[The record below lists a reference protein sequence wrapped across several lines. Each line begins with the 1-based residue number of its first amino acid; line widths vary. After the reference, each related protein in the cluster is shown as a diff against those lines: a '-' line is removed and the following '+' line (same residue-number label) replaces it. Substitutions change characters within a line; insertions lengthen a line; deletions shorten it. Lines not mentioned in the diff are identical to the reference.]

1 MSGYG
6 IVILIGSVGLQA
18 KITAVGFHPH
28 SVFMHRRIEFL
39 VHRQLRCS
47 IGSACL
53 AKEGCQTCADLR
65 FSHIDSH
72 IVRFGNEFRRSV
84 VVGVLRGNIGVFLA
98 GDRLKHT
105 ARTLLTYR
113 HHLVSCR
120 IVQFDAYSTVRN
132 HQIDRDRIYLCHL
145 QGVGGG
151 CATGSG
157 QYYRDDIGSV
167 LSSLTVSQLYS
178 STLTTDSCFSTHS
191 YSCALIQHSG
201 CHEHRACTG
210 GHCVIQDIL
219 FKFDLHG
226 GAVTC
231 GFQAP
236 QAGAA
241 DDLNGIGL
249 ILLVAIGILYQTTF
263 QSHGITVQTIC
274 YKNIGQG
281 GFIALPGSSRFIT
294 LQEHLMGAA
303 VCYTAAPLNVAENT
317 AVCIIRHIIGST
329 RIGLVGCGY
338 FLPPVCAGSKA
349 DLYILHPLAGRQ
361 RCLQA
366 CFSSYVNA
374 AADMLIAAIR
384 NIKGILTGNKLHLR
398 QIPSGHLG
406 SKLTGKHSFTGI
418 HHSAT
423 LHDLHGDSYG
433 LAVHKGLKGID
444 SSLQIVCKL
453 FCIGGIIEFLVSLD
467 IGCGSGRIRLNSI
480 GRSIVPCQLGDQVVQ
495 CVRIA
500 LTGVGGDP
508 QSGYIFSLGI
518 QIITIIVK
526 MQHIGTGHTLD
537 SANVALIDTG
547 KVEAAVLQG
556 LLDGFAA
563 LVIHIAGLNDIA
575 VLVDCQECKLTRLFN
590 LQRALVANLIVV
602 CIGMLTGAFDN
613 ALKDVLFTLSG
624 RVFHSSAQLTA
635 NTKGI
640 ATAVGIAFFGGNTQ
654 LNNGVSALPS

>member
-6 IVILIGSVGLQA
+6 IVILIGSIGLQA
-18 KITAVGFHPH
+18 KITAVGIHPH

-65 FSHIDSH
+65 FSHSDGR
-72 IVRFGNEFRRSV
+72 IVRFGNEFRGSV

-98 GDRLKHT
+98 GDHLKYI
-105 ARTLLTYR
+105 ARTLLIHR
-113 HHLVSCR
+113 HHLVSCC
-120 IVQFDAYSTVRN
+120 IVQFDAYCTVRN
-132 HQIDRDRIYLCHL
+132 HQIDRDRSYLCHL

-167 LSSLTVSQLYS
+167 LSSLTVSQVYS

-274 YKNIGQG
+274 HKNIGQG

-303 VCYTAAPLNVAENT
+303 ACYTAATLNVAENT

-329 RIGLVGCGY
+329 RIGLVGCRY
-338 FLPPVCAGSKA
+338 FLPPVCAGNKA

-366 CFSSYVNA
+366 RFSVYFDT
-374 AADMLIAAIR
+374 AADMLIATVG
-384 NIKGILTGNKLHLR
+384 NIEGILTGNKLHLR
-398 QIPSGHLG
+398 QILSGHLG
-406 SKLTGKHSFTGI
+406 TKLTGKHSFTGI

-423 LHDLHGDSYG
+423 LHNLHGDSYG

-453 FCIGGIIEFLVSLD
+453 FCIGGIIEFLASLD

-508 QSGYIFSLGI
+508 QGGYLFSLGI

-547 KVEAAVLQG
+547 KIIA
-556 LLDGFAA
+556 
-563 LVIHIAGLNDIA
+563 AGLQRFLYSSAGCIVNVTRLNEIA
-575 VLVDCQECKLTRLFN
+575 VFVDCQEGELTGLFD
-590 LQRALVANLIVV
+590 LHCALVANPIIV

-640 ATAVGIAFFGGNTQ
+640 AAAVGIAFFGGNAQ